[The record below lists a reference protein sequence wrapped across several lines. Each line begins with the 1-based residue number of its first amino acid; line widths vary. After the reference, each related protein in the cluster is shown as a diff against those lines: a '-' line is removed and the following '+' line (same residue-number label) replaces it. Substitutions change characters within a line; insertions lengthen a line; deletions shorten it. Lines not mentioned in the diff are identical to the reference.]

1 MSLWKYKYFLDVVE
15 LKSFTKAGARNY
27 VTQTAV
33 SQQIASLEK
42 MAGGTLLE
50 RGNGEICLTE
60 LGEIVYE
67 YAREMVQTHERMLHE
82 IERYKESSVVRIG
95 IDSSINKLFWAKMQK
110 MINDKHSEADFH
122 FSKLDSY
129 IGSRML
135 RENTLDIYIGY
146 GLNELEQPDEIGE
159 KPDIQPDRSIY
170 RTGIIDK

>member
-67 YAREMVQTHERMLHE
+67 YAREMVQTYERMLHE

-95 IDSSINKLFWAKMQK
+95 IDSSINNTENGICNIYQVSTYFGVSL
-110 MINDKHSEADFH
+110 EAATNRG
-122 FSKLDSY
+122 KWL
-129 IGSRML
+129 
-135 RENTLDIYIGY
+135 
-146 GLNELEQPDEIGE
+146 
-159 KPDIQPDRSIY
+159 
-170 RTGIIDK
+170 GILKW

>member
-60 LGEIVYE
+60 LG
-67 YAREMVQTHERMLHE
+67 RLSMSMPGRWC
-82 IERYKESSVVRIG
+82 R
-95 IDSSINKLFWAKMQK
+95 
-110 MINDKHSEADFH
+110 
-122 FSKLDSY
+122 
-129 IGSRML
+129 
-135 RENTLDIYIGY
+135 
-146 GLNELEQPDEIGE
+146 
-159 KPDIQPDRSIY
+159 
-170 RTGIIDK
+170 RTNGCCMR